1 MVKGEIKL
9 RTIKNN
15 VVCSGV
21 GIHSGDPINMIVRPF
36 DRPGIFFRRVDL
48 DDKNLIPATYDNV
61 CDTKMRNTT
70 IGNLGGAH
78 VKTIEHLMAALFIAG
93 VDSALVDVDGAEVPI
108 MNGSASLFYRRI
120 IEAGV
125 TKGKYK
131 KIIVKKPVVV
141 TAREMLRALPL
152 RLRVAGFISGLF
164 YRRRGLDG
172 YVKLSPSKDKALNIK
187 ATLIYPEPIIGKQ
200 SFVYSFDET
209 KWSID
214 NFIKN
219 IASARTFGKYAEWGY
234 LKAHGMARGAD
245 EKNVIVLDLG
255 GKKTLNRIYW
265 PDEFVRHK
273 IIDAIGDMFTS
284 GGFIVGDLESYKG
297 SHALNNAVLKKLFSN
312 PDNYDIIDA
321 E

>member
-1 MVKGEIKL
+1 M
-9 RTIKNN
+9 RTLKEN

-21 GIHSGDPINMIVRPF
+21 GIHSGLPVNMVVRPF
-36 DRPGIFFRRVDL
+36 DKPGIFFRRVDL
-48 DDKNLIPATYDNV
+48 DDKSLIAATYDNV
-61 CDTKMRNTT
+61 SDTKMRNTT
-70 IGNLGGAH
+70 IGNLNGAH

-93 VDSALVDVDGAEVPI
+93 VDSALIDVDGAEVPI

-131 KIIVKKPVVV
+131 KIIVRKPIVV
-141 TAREMLRALPL
+141 TAREVL
-152 RLRVAGFISGLF
+152 
-164 YRRRGLDG
+164 RGLPIWQRVTIFFSNLFSGRRSDG
-172 YVKLSPSKDKALNIK
+172 FVKLSPSKDKALNIK
-187 ATLIYPEPIIGKQ
+187 ATLVYPEPIIGKQ

-209 KWSID
+209 KWSVE

-219 IASARTFGKYAEWGY
+219 IASARTFGKYSEWSY

-245 EKNVIVLDLG
+245 EKNVIVLDYG
-255 GKKTLNRIYW
+255 GEKTLNRIYW

-284 GGFIVGDLESYKG
+284 GGFIVGNLESYKG
-297 SHALNNAVLKKLFSN
+297 SHAMNNMLLKKLFSN
-312 PDNYDIIDA
+312 SDNYDIIDA
-321 E
+321 

>member
-1 MVKGEIKL
+1 M
-9 RTIKNN
+9 RTLKEN

-21 GIHSGDPINMIVRPF
+21 GIHSGLPVNMVVRPF
-36 DRPGIFFRRVDL
+36 DKPGIFFRRVDL
-48 DDKNLIPATYDNV
+48 DDKSLIAATYDNV
-61 CDTKMRNTT
+61 SDTKMRNTT
-70 IGNLGGAH
+70 IGNLNGAH

-93 VDSALVDVDGAEVPI
+93 VDSALIDVDGAEVPI

-131 KIIVKKPVVV
+131 KIIVKKPIVV
-141 TAREMLRALPL
+141 TAREVL
-152 RLRVAGFISGLF
+152 
-164 YRRRGLDG
+164 RGLPIWQRVTIFFSNLFSGRRSDG
-172 YVKLSPSKDKALNIK
+172 FVKLSPSKDKALNIK
-187 ATLIYPEPIIGKQ
+187 ATLVYPEPIIGKQ

-209 KWSID
+209 KWSVE

-219 IASARTFGKYAEWGY
+219 IASARTFGKYSEWNY

-245 EKNVIVLDLG
+245 EKNVIVLDYG
-255 GKKTLNRIYW
+255 GEKTLNRIYW

-284 GGFIVGDLESYKG
+284 GGFIVGNLESYKG
-297 SHALNNAVLKKLFSN
+297 SHAMNNMLLKKLFSN
-312 PDNYDIIDA
+312 SDNYDIIDA
-321 E
+321 

>member
-1 MVKGEIKL
+1 M
-9 RTIKNN
+9 RTLKEN
-15 VVCSGV
+15 VICSGV
-21 GIHSGDPINMIVRPF
+21 GIHSGEPVNMIIRPF
-36 DRPGIFFRRVDL
+36 DKPGVFFRRVDL

-61 CDTKMRNTT
+61 SDTKMRNTT
-70 IGNLGGAH
+70 IGNLKGAH
-78 VKTIEHLMAALFIAG
+78 VKTIEHLMAALFVAG

-120 IEAGV
+120 MEAGV
-125 TKGKYK
+125 TKGAGHK
-131 KIIVKKPVVV
+131 KIVVKKPVVV
-141 TAREMLRALPL
+141 TAREVLRSLPFKD
-152 RLRVAGFISGLF
+152 RLNSFISGLF

-172 YVKLSPSKDKALNIK
+172 YVKLSPTKDKALNIK
-187 ATLIYPEPIIGKQ
+187 ATLVYPEPIIGKQ
-200 SFVYSFDET
+200 SFVYSFDNT
-209 KWSID
+209 KWSAE
-214 NFIKN
+214 NFIRN

-245 EKNVIVLDLG
+245 EKNVIVLDYG
-255 GKKTLNRIYW
+255 GEKTLNRIYW

-284 GGFIVGDLESYKG
+284 GGFIVADLESYKG

-321 E
+321 

>member
-1 MVKGEIKL
+1 M
-9 RTIKNN
+9 RTLKDN
-15 VVCSGV
+15 VLCSGV
-21 GIHSGDPINMIVRPF
+21 GIHSGEPVNMIIRPF
-36 DRPGIFFRRVDL
+36 DKPGIFFRRVDL

-61 CDTKMRNTT
+61 SDTKMRNTT
-70 IGNLGGAH
+70 IGNLKGAH
-78 VKTIEHLMAALFIAG
+78 VKTIEHLMAALFVAG

-120 IEAGV
+120 MEAGI
-125 TKGKYK
+125 TKGAGHK
-131 KIIVKKPVVV
+131 KIVVKKTVVA
-141 TAREMLRALPL
+141 TAREMLRALPFL
-152 RLRVAGFISGLF
+152 ERLKGFILGLF

-172 YVKLSPSKDKALNIK
+172 YVKLSPTKDKALNIK
-187 ATLIYPEPIIGKQ
+187 ATLVYTEPIIGKQ
-200 SFVYSFDET
+200 SFVYSFDNT
-209 KWSID
+209 KWSAE
-214 NFIKN
+214 NFIRN

-245 EKNVIVLDLG
+245 EKNVIVLDYG
-255 GKKTLNRIYW
+255 GEKTLNRIYW

-284 GGFIVGDLESYKG
+284 GGFIVADLESYKG

-321 E
+321 

>member
-1 MVKGEIKL
+1 MAERKIKL
-9 RTIKNN
+9 RTLKDN
-15 VVCSGV
+15 VLCSGV
-21 GIHSGDPINMIVRPF
+21 GIHSGLPVNMIIRPF
-36 DRPGIFFRRVDL
+36 DKPGIFFRRVDL

-61 CDTKMRNTT
+61 SDTKMRNTT
-70 IGNLGGAH
+70 IGKMDGAH

-120 IEAGV
+120 MEAGV
-125 TKGKYK
+125 TNGKRK
-131 KIIVKKPVVV
+131 KIIVKNPVVV
-141 TAREMLRALPL
+141 TAREMLRALSW
-152 RLRVAGFISGLF
+152 RERIKGFVLGLF

-172 YVKLSPSKDKALNIK
+172 FVKLSPSKDTALNIK
-187 ATLIYPEPIIGKQ
+187 ATLVYPEPIIGKQ

-209 KWSID
+209 KWSIE

-245 EKNVIVLDLG
+245 EKNVIVLDYG
-255 GKKTLNRIYW
+255 GEKTLNRIYW

-284 GGFIVGDLESYKG
+284 GGFVVGNLESYKG